1 MTPDTSINRRR
12 FLKTVALT
20 GTALA
25 SSSRLARATRPSP
38 SLTLGF
44 STYGAKSLTTEAA
57 IALLKTTG
65 FDSVE
70 LTIWPG
76 WDANPAT
83 MPPRR
88 RKEIR
93 KRLADAGLRVTSL
106 MEHLHIDEGNRTR
119 AQRLERLKL
128 AAGLAHDLSPKHPPL
143 LQTTIG
149 GGGKWA
155 EKRAG
160 YSAEIA
166 EWLKVADGHELVIAV
181 KPHRGGAFSRPSEA
195 SELIAGLNKPRR
207 LKMCYDYSHYDFR
220 DMTLEGTI
228 RTSLPH
234 VAHIAVKDVVRR
246 NKRLRFVLPGEG
258 GRIDYAQLIS
268 QFHRGGYR
276 GDICVEIS
284 GQVWSQA
291 GYDPQTA
298 ARACYKHLA
307 KAFVKAKVPRPA

>member
-1 MTPDTSINRRR
+1 MTSHKLIHRRR
-12 FLKTVALT
+12 FLEKAVLT

-25 SSSRLARATRPSP
+25 SNPHLLEATQSTPA
-38 SLTLGF
+38 LTLGF
-44 STYGAKSLTTEAA
+44 STYGAKTLSTEAA
-57 IALLKTTG
+57 ITMIAKTG
-65 FDSVE
+65 FDSIE
-70 LTIWPG
+70 LTIWPD
-76 WDANPAT
+76 WDANPAK
-83 MPPRR
+83 MGSKR

-106 MEHLHIDEGNRTR
+106 MEHLHIDEPKRTP

-128 AAGLAHDLSPKHPPL
+128 AAGLAHDLSPQRPPL

-149 GGGKWA
+149 GGGKWT
-155 EKRAG
+155 EKRNA
-160 YSAEIA
+160 YAAEIA
-166 EWLKVADGHELVIAV
+166 DWMTIADAHDLVIAV

-195 SELIAGLNKPRR
+195 SELLTGLGKPKR

-234 VAHIAVKDVVRR
+234 VGHIAVKDVVRR

-258 GRIDYAQLIS
+258 GRIDYSRLIT

-284 GQVWSQA
+284 GQVWSQK
-291 GYDPQTA
+291 GYEPLAA
-298 ARACYKHLA
+298 ARSCYKHLA
-307 KAFVKAKVPRPA
+307 QAFINAKVARGS